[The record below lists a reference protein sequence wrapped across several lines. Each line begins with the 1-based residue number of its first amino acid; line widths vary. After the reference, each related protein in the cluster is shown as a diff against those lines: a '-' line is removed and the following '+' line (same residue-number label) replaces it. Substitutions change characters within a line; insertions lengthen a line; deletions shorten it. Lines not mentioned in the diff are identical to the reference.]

1 MEVFI
6 RGIPFSMEQSKLKEL
21 LAGTLHS
28 ATYAHHASQPLNFD
42 IRLHRK
48 RSKDGRRSG
57 TLTVPTEDVGEQ
69 FLREYGDHS
78 RDVRDVFGLMTF
90 ERSKKAPNTQILDAI
105 RGSPYTPLAA
115 TLPVQHSNDTVY
127 VTRLQFGWVCSD
139 EEFSVE
145 WDKSFAADSLASLTY
160 AEGRGEF
167 RMTEISGNQARIIA
181 IRVAQVYWAA
191 ASPDQ
196 GGEPSI
202 FFYLNYL
209 PSFEVGLA
217 DVGSDPVRANFA
229 SFQSRQVTTG
239 QKRKAYRK
247 LRLRRPSFED
257 DTHLPIAP
265 YTSIAIRMVCR
276 CTDDIAV
283 YVRLCRKA
291 RLHIDSSPPLVDHR
305 ELFSDDVRSVYQQ
318 WARSLDFSV
327 AFQVQ
332 GMLSKWLLNMR
343 EAVDILRPI
352 VDKVVSRDGPGY
364 AGELLADLKIRLEAR
379 YWYGDRIEVNTTT
392 IEQLLA
398 SCRQQ
403 LYRKLIQASV
413 PHPDE
418 FLCKHLRITP
428 STIFL
433 DGPFPERSNRVVRR
447 YWENRDNFL
456 RVHFTD
462 ESGLAYRFDS
472 EINIESLVDRRVK
485 RFLDDGVNIAGK
497 HFEFLG
503 YSQSALKSHTV
514 WFMSPFETND
524 GQIIDVP
531 TIIAGLGNFENNP
544 YDPMLINCPARYAA
558 RISQA
563 FTTTESSITIA
574 VEDVEMVP
582 DIMDSTGTYS
592 FTDGNGT
599 MSLQVAR
606 DIAADQRLKA
616 RVRRAWRMH
625 DGAVPRVLQV
635 RIAGSKGMLH
645 VDHTLDGRKIRMP
658 KSMVKFDAPSSNR
671 IEIAQLFEEPSPF
684 YLNRPMIVLLEGL
697 GVPRQV
703 FQSLQDNETRAANTL
718 MESLKNSG
726 WLLDRY
732 SLGNSFKLPFVIQ
745 NLHECG
751 VSMASLD
758 GDGFWSRMMSSA
770 RNHIL
775 RELKY
780 HARIPVSGG
789 WTLVG
794 VADVHGQLREGEIYA
809 CVRAADGRDT
819 YFEGPTLVTRSPVI
833 HPGDIQVVHA
843 VGRPPDGSDLAKGQL
858 KNCVVFSTQ
867 GVPHTR
873 HCRLI
878 AHSLFPL

>member
-1 MEVFI
+1 
-6 RGIPFSMEQSKLKEL
+6 
-21 LAGTLHS
+21 
-28 ATYAHHASQPLNFD
+28 
-42 IRLHRK
+42 
-48 RSKDGRRSG
+48 
-57 TLTVPTEDVGEQ
+57 
-69 FLREYGDHS
+69 
-78 RDVRDVFGLMTF
+78 
-90 ERSKKAPNTQILDAI
+90 
-105 RGSPYTPLAA
+105 
-115 TLPVQHSNDTVY
+115 
-127 VTRLQFGWVCSD
+127 
-139 EEFSVE
+139 
-145 WDKSFAADSLASLTY
+145 
-160 AEGRGEF
+160 
-167 RMTEISGNQARIIA
+167 
-181 IRVAQVYWAA
+181 
-191 ASPDQ
+191 
-196 GGEPSI
+196 
-202 FFYLNYL
+202 
-209 PSFEVGLA
+209 
-217 DVGSDPVRANFA
+217 
-229 SFQSRQVTTG
+229 
-239 QKRKAYRK
+239 
-247 LRLRRPSFED
+247 
-257 DTHLPIAP
+257 
-265 YTSIAIRMVCR
+265 
-276 CTDDIAV
+276 
-283 YVRLCRKA
+283 
-291 RLHIDSSPPLVDHR
+291 
-305 ELFSDDVRSVYQQ
+305 
-318 WARSLDFSV
+318 
-327 AFQVQ
+327 
-332 GMLSKWLLNMR
+332 
-343 EAVDILRPI
+343 
-352 VDKVVSRDGPGY
+352 
-364 AGELLADLKIRLEAR
+364 
-379 YWYGDRIEVNTTT
+379 
-392 IEQLLA
+392 
-398 SCRQQ
+398 
-403 LYRKLIQASV
+403 
-413 PHPDE
+413 
-418 FLCKHLRITP
+418 
-428 STIFL
+428 
-433 DGPFPERSNRVVRR
+433 
-447 YWENRDNFL
+447 
-456 RVHFTD
+456 
-462 ESGLAYRFDS
+462 
-472 EINIESLVDRRVK
+472 
-485 RFLDDGVNIAGK
+485 
-497 HFEFLG
+497 
-503 YSQSALKSHTV
+503 
-514 WFMSPFETND
+514 MSPFETSD

-684 YLNRPMIVLLEGL
+684 YLNRPMIMLLEGL

-751 VSMASLD
+751 VSMTSLD
-758 GDGFWSRMMSSA
+758 SDGFWSRMMSSA

-819 YFEGPTLVTRSPVI
+819 YFEGPTLITRSPVI

-843 VGRPPDGSDLAKGQL
+843 IGRPPESSDLAKGQL

-867 GVPHTR
+867 GVPHT
-873 HCRLI
+873 
-878 AHSLFPL
+878 